1 MEKFKRAKE
10 WVIGRKYYVVCGIWR
25 GHVVYV
31 GTVLEGN
38 RIKHEFTFGS
48 LENRDSQFSIVSAKS
63 NLRVY
68 ECGGVALL
76 DNGDI
81 SNSNV

>member
-1 MEKFKRAKE
+1 MGKTKRVTE
-10 WVIGRKYYVVCGIWR
+10 WEIGKKYYIECGIWR

-31 GTVLEGN
+31 GEVRVGN

-48 LENRDSQFSIVSAKS
+48 LESRESQFSIVSAKS

-68 ECGGVALL
+68 ECE
-76 DNGDI
+76 
-81 SNSNV
+81 